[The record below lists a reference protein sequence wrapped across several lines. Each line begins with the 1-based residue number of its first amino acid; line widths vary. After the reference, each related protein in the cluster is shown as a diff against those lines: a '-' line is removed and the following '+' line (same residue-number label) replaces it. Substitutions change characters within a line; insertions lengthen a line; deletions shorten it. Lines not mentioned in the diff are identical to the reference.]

1 MSQVRKFI
9 SEVLKNLEVE
19 EKLKPSEWVE
29 KYRVIPGYAAE
40 SGSVNFNKAA
50 YQREWLDIILKHQR
64 IAIMASAQVGKTE
77 TLINLLSYLVDSSTT
92 PTPILMVHPII
103 KMAEKFSKDKL
114 LPTFKATPRLRER
127 LDLSSRNAD
136 NTILHKRFKDRDVTL
151 DIASAQS
158 PDSLASQTIRVVIAD
173 EIDKYEI
180 LPAGDPIAL
189 AEKRTQ
195 TYSNF
200 IHYYI
205 TTPLDHGTSR
215 IEQLWLKSD
224 QREFHVQCP
233 FDACR
238 HPQTLKIEN
247 MRFEEGKAHYQC
259 AKCARLIPEHYRF
272 SMIQDGEWIP
282 KHPERSSEQVGY
294 HINELYSPWS
304 SWTDVLSRY
313 HQAKDNETHLK
324 QFYNEVLGLPYSPVV
339 GERPDWKRLSESAR
353 VTVKDELPEHAYIVL
368 ASVDV
373 QKNRLLV
380 LITGWSKRICTVM
393 HYITIPGNPYVHDDP
408 CWTRLEDIRKNMRW
422 KNPVTGCHHQIV
434 LTAIDSGDG
443 NSTAAVYNWAR
454 TYCEVNDVLIVK
466 GFGSDKGLKAE
477 IGTPSNI
484 EYRDP
489 YWKKKRIT
497 HQLWP
502 VNTHMLKDMIY
513 NTLRTNGDYPNEK
526 IVFSTECDDEFF
538 RQVTSEALVKQSD
551 EFGNVRLVW
560 KKIYPEN
567 HALDCLVYSYA
578 AFYAFQYNRWSNEEW
593 DYHTSGRYAKDQEA
607 EAKRQEYERMQQ
619 EAEEYSKRNWPFS
632 SPRW

>member
-9 SEVLKNLEVE
+9 AEVLKNLEVE

-77 TLINLLSYLVDSSTT
+77 TLINLVSYLVDSSTT

-127 LDLSSRNAD
+127 LDMSSRNAD
-136 NTILHKRFKDRDVTL
+136 NTILHKRFRDRDVTL

-195 TYSNF
+195 TYSNH

-215 IEQLWLKSD
+215 IEKLWLKSD
-224 QREFHVQCP
+224 QREFYVQCP
-233 FDACR
+233 FDGCR

-259 AKCARLIPEHYRF
+259 AKCAKLIPEHYRF
-272 SMIQDGEWIP
+272 TMIQDGEWIAR
-282 KHPERSSEQVGY
+282 HPERSSEQVGY

-304 SWTDVLSRY
+304 SWTDVLNRY

-339 GERPDWKRLSESAR
+339 GERPDWKRLSEAKK
-353 VTVKDELPEHAYIVL
+353 VTVTDSLPDHAYVVI

-380 LITGWSKRICTVM
+380 LITGWSKRICTIM
-393 HYITIPGNPYVHDDP
+393 HYITIPGNPYVYDDP
-408 CWTRLEDIRKNMRW
+408 CWSRLEEIRAMQW
-422 KNPVTGCHHQIV
+422 KHPATGYHHKIAV
-434 LTAIDSGDG
+434 TAIDSGDG

-454 TYCEVNDVLIVK
+454 SNCKIDEVLIVK
-466 GFGSDKGLKAE
+466 GMGIDKGLRAE
-477 IGTPSNI
+477 VGTPSNI

-489 YWKKKRIT
+489 SWKKKYIT

-513 NTLRTNGDYPNEK
+513 NTLRTNGEHPNDR
-526 IVFSTECDDEFF
+526 IIFSTECDEEFF
-538 RQVTSEALVKQSD
+538 KQLTAESLVKQSD
-551 EFGNVRLVW
+551 EFGNIRLIW

-578 AFYAFQYNRWSNEEW
+578 AFYAFRFNLWSDEKW
-593 DYHTSGRYAKDQEA
+593 DYILSGKFAQDRKETVRMQEI
-607 EAKRQEYERMQQ
+607 ERMKE
-619 EAEEYSKRNWPFS
+619 EAASTRQGWTYSSHPW
-632 SPRW
+632 